1 MKRSITTIT
10 FAAIGLGSLIACEPK
25 ESAEARSPASETTP
39 AVTAALPSASAVAA
53 ARFVTDPAGTAA
65 RYRIREQLVGVD
77 FPNDAVGETKGV
89 NGVISVDAK
98 GNLIPSESK
107 FTVDVSTLTSDK
119 QRRDGFVRGRVLETD
134 KFPTVTLVPQTI
146 KGISMPLP
154 KSGSKSFEIMG
165 DLSVRGVS
173 HPTTWKVNAQFQ
185 PNRMTGKATTAFTFA
200 DFDIDQPRVPVV
212 LSVGDTIKL
221 ELDFSLIPDPSL
233 KK

>member
-1 MKRSITTIT
+1 MKRTFTTIT

-25 ESAEARSPASETTP
+25 ESAEARSPASEATP
-39 AVTAALPSASAVAA
+39 AVTALPPASAAVA

-77 FPNDAVGETKGV
+77 FPNDAIGETKEV
-89 NGVISVDAK
+89 TGVISADAK
-98 GNLIPSESK
+98 GNLIPAESK
-107 FTVDVSTLTSDK
+107 FTVGVSTLASDK
-119 QRRDGFVRGRVLETD
+119 QRRDGFVRGRVLEAD
-134 KFPTVTLVPQTI
+134 KYPTVTLVPTSI

-154 KSGSKSFEIMG
+154 KSGSKTFEILG
-165 DLSVRGVS
+165 DLTVRGVT

-200 DFDIDQPRVPVV
+200 DFAIDQPRVPVV
-212 LSVGDTIKL
+212 LSVADTIKL
-221 ELDFSLIPDPSL
+221 ELDFALIPDPSL